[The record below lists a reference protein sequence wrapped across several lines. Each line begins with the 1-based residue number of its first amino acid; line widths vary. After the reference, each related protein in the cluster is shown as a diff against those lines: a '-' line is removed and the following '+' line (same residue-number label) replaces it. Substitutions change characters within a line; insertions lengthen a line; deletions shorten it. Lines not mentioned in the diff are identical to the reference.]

1 MKIMKNNLILT
12 AIAGLILAG
21 GLISFA
27 AKAPEQPAASVP
39 EKQEKTLEQPAT
51 QQTPDKEIKLDKSV
65 KAAEDKPA
73 VTTTPPAN
81 ANEYAAVSSLNI
93 VDNPSAYL
101 GKKVRF
107 KASFDKFSTLGL
119 DYKPAFR
126 DSQKY
131 ISFLI
136 KRDDVTDHTIPL
148 SEMKIFIKRSEAE
161 KFIELDSGDTI
172 EVYGKVFSDALTD
185 AWVDADKLVILCK
198 KNKDDNK
205 KDKAE

>member
-1 MKIMKNNLILT
+1 MKTLKNNIILT
-12 AIAGLILAG
+12 AIAGLVLAG
-21 GLISFA
+21 GLITFA
-27 AKAPEQPAASVP
+27 AKAPEQTTPSPQKAPAAV
-39 EKQEKTLEQPAT
+39 EQKTQP
-51 QQTPDKEIKLDKSV
+51 QTPQEVTLDKTV
-65 KAAEDKPA
+65 KAAEDKSS
-73 VTTTPPAN
+73 TTTPPAN
-81 ANEYAAVSSLNI
+81 ANEYTAVSSLNI
-93 VDNPSAYL
+93 VNNPSAYL
-101 GKKVRF
+101 GKKIKF

-161 KFIELDSGDTI
+161 KFIDLDSGDII

-185 AWVDADKLVILCK
+185 AWVDTDKLVVISK
-198 KNKDDNK
+198 KK
-205 KDKAE
+205 KDEDKKS

>member
-1 MKIMKNNLILT
+1 MKIIKNNLILT
-12 AIAGLILAG
+12 AITALIFAG
-21 GLISFA
+21 GIITFA
-27 AKAPEQPAASVP
+27 AKAPEQPATAP
-39 EKQEKTLEQPAT
+39 AKQEPTLEQPVK
-51 QQTPDKEIKLDKSV
+51 QSPDKEIKLDKSV

-81 ANEYAAVSSLNI
+81 ANEYTAVSSLNI
-93 VDNPSAYL
+93 VNNPSAYL
-101 GKKVRF
+101 NKKVRF
-107 KASFDKFSTLGL
+107 KAAFDKFSTLGL

-136 KRDDVTDHTIPL
+136 RRDDVTDHVIPL

-161 KFIELDSGDTI
+161 KFIDLDSGDII

-185 AWVDADKLVILCK
+185 AWVDTDKLVVICK
-198 KNKDDNK
+198 KK
-205 KDKAE
+205 KDEDKKS

>member
-1 MKIMKNNLILT
+1 M
-12 AIAGLILAG
+12 
-21 GLISFA
+21 
-27 AKAPEQPAASVP
+27 
-39 EKQEKTLEQPAT
+39 
-51 QQTPDKEIKLDKSV
+51 
-65 KAAEDKPA
+65 
-73 VTTTPPAN
+73 
-81 ANEYAAVSSLNI
+81 
-93 VDNPSAYL
+93 
-101 GKKVRF
+101 
-107 KASFDKFSTLGL
+107 

-185 AWVDADKLVILCK
+185 AWVDTDKLVILCK

>member
-1 MKIMKNNLILT
+1 MKIIKNNLILT
-12 AIAGLILAG
+12 AITALILAG
-21 GLISFA
+21 GIITFA
-27 AKAPEQPAASVP
+27 AKAPEQPATAP
-39 EKQEKTLEQPAT
+39 AKQEPTLEQPVR
-51 QQTPDKEIKLDKSV
+51 QSPDKEINLDKSV

-81 ANEYAAVSSLNI
+81 ANEYTAVSSLNI
-93 VDNPSAYL
+93 VNNPSAYL
-101 GKKVRF
+101 NKKVRF
-107 KASFDKFSTLGL
+107 KAAFDKFSTLGL

-136 KRDDVTDHTIPL
+136 RRDDVTDHVIPL

-161 KFIELDSGDTI
+161 KFIDLDSGDII

-185 AWVDADKLVILCK
+185 AWVDTDKLVVICK
-198 KNKDDNK
+198 KK
-205 KDKAE
+205 KDEDKKS

>member
-1 MKIMKNNLILT
+1 MKIIKNNLILIAIT
-12 AIAGLILAG
+12 ALIFAG
-21 GLISFA
+21 GIITFA
-27 AKAPEQPAASVP
+27 AKAPEQPATAP
-39 EKQEKTLEQPAT
+39 AKQEPTLEQPVK
-51 QQTPDKEIKLDKSV
+51 QSPDKEINLDKSV

-81 ANEYAAVSSLNI
+81 ANEYTAVSSLNI
-93 VDNPSAYL
+93 VNNPSAYL
-101 GKKVRF
+101 NKKVRF
-107 KASFDKFSTLGL
+107 KAAFDKFSTLGL

-136 KRDDVTDHTIPL
+136 RRDDVTDHVIPL

-161 KFIELDSGDTI
+161 KFIDLDSGDII

-185 AWVDADKLVILCK
+185 AWVDTDKLVVICK
-198 KNKDDNK
+198 KK
-205 KDKAE
+205 KDEDKKS